1 MGIPVVNPVKTGEN
15 INNLR
20 IAKEMSV
27 KEIQAIFGFD
37 APQAIYKWL
46 RGKSM
51 PTIDN
56 LVVLACILGV
66 SIDEIVVTEVVGA

>member
-1 MGIPVVNPVKTGEN
+1 MGIPVVNPIKTGEN

-20 IAKEMSV
+20 IAKGMSV
-27 KEIQAIFGFD
+27 KEIQEIFGFA

-46 RGKSM
+46 RGNSM

-66 SIDEIVVTEVVGA
+66 SIDEIVVTEVVEP